1 MTTRGNTA
9 LSISASHVQ
18 VDHAGVAWIVDT
30 QVKVIEVVL
39 ERFAHGWSPEETHL
53 QHPDLSLAQ
62 IHSALAWYYDHQ
74 TELDTEIER
83 RLRDVEL
90 RMSRA
95 PETPLRKRLRAMGR
109 IA

>member
-1 MTTRGNTA
+1 MTTRGNAA
-9 LSISASHVQ
+9 LSISASHVK
-18 VDHAGVAWIVDT
+18 VDHAGVAWIEGT
-30 QVKVIEVVL
+30 QIKVVEVVL
-39 ERFAHGWSPEETHL
+39 EKFAHGWSPEETHF

-74 TELDTEIER
+74 ADLDVEIER

-95 PETPLRKRLRAMGR
+95 PETPLRKRLRATGR
-109 IA
+109 IL